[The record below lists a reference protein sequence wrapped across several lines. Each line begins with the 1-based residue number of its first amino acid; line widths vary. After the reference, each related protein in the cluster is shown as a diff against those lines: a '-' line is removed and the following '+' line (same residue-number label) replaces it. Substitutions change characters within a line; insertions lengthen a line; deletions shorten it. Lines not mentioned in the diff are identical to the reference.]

1 MPIEK
6 IHDNFVKSRR
16 LNVLADHFAQ
26 LLPEKATVL
35 DVGSGDGGLAVAIKK
50 RKPNLEIRGID
61 TLIRDE
67 VHVQVDLF
75 DGQVIPAEDN
85 STDYV
90 MFSDVLHH
98 TDDPMV
104 MLREATRVARHGVLI
119 KDHLADG
126 PLAKPTLR
134 FMDEVGNRR
143 FGVRLPYNYWS
154 SEQWESAFSELKLNK
169 EDYRTR
175 IGLYPFWANWCFGRK
190 LHFIARLGVAQ
201 S

>member
-6 IHDNFVKSRR
+6 IHESFVKSCQ
-16 LNVLADHFAQ
+16 LNVLADHFSK
-26 LLPEKATVL
+26 LLPDKATVM
-35 DVGSGDGGLAVAIKK
+35 DVGSGDGGLAVAIKT

-67 VHVQVDLF
+67 IQIPVDLF
-75 DGQVIPAEDN
+75 DGQVIPADDN
-85 STDYV
+85 STDFV

-104 MLREATRVARHGVLI
+104 MIREAERVARKAVLI

-126 PLAKPTLR
+126 FLALPTLR
-134 FMDEVGNRR
+134 FMDGVGNRR
-143 FGVRLPYNYWS
+143 FGVRLPYNYWRS
-154 SEQWESAFSELKLNK
+154 DQWESAFDELNLKK
-169 EDYRTR
+169 EAYRNR
-175 IGLYPFWANWCFGRK
+175 IKLYPAWANWCFGRG
-190 LHFIARLGVAQ
+190 LHFVARLAV